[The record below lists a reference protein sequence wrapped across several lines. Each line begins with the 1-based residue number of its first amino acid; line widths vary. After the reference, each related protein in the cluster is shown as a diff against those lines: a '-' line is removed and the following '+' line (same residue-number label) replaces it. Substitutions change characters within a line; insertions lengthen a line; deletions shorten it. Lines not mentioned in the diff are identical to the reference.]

1 MLCFIHVVPIN
12 STSLVINDLNS
23 HYEVGSTIILSCYV
37 TEPNLSLVDIN
48 TTVHIKWSSHNDY
61 TIHSFNN
68 NFTYSLANVSG
79 LSDAGEYSC
88 SYYLTSATENFYIK
102 PSDVKTKV
110 TNVTMKSECC
120 LN

>member
-1 MLCFIHVVPIN
+1 M
-12 STSLVINDLNS
+12 VINDLNS
-23 HYEVGSTIILSCYV
+23 HYEVGSAIILSCYV

-48 TTVHIKWSSHNDY
+48 TTVHIKWSSHNEY

-68 NFTYSLANVSG
+68 NFTYNLANVSG
-79 LSDAGEYSC
+79 LSDAREYSC

-110 TNVTMKSECC
+110 TNVTMKSECS